1 MLSDELKLKVIPET
15 ERVSQFLKT
24 SKNQASVFMVM
35 GIKSIRGA
43 GVKTESNKGR
53 GWAVELSVGL
63 ETGDSEG
70 KATIFAFE
78 LTRLKLSD
86 SGDLMTFGAD
96 LETLDKLQSRLDKE
110 FGEATFTVFRT
121 IDE

>member
-1 MLSDELKLKVIPET
+1 
-15 ERVSQFLKT
+15 
-24 SKNQASVFMVM
+24 MVT

-43 GVKTESNKGR
+43 SVKTESNKGP
-53 GWAVELSVGL
+53 GWVVELSVGL

-78 LTRLKLSD
+78 LARLKLSD
-86 SGDLMTFGAD
+86 SGDLMAIGAD